1 MINKKLIQAMKKRP
15 IQTKLKAETNNSTL
29 YLYGDVGGYSW
40 EEDVIR
46 LQDVKNQIV
55 NMPKEHVTI
64 HIDSYGGVATEG
76 IAIRNLLM
84 DYFDEI
90 DVIVDGIAAS
100 SASVIALSGNLTMP
114 EGSILMIHNPWTIAM
129 GDKYDLAKEIKTLQS
144 MENSYID
151 VYMQAFNGSRDELA
165 TLLDEETW
173 LTAEEAT
180 TYGFANKSKQE
191 EVVDNEVDLEA
202 ILSSVKAKAIEEIA
216 DEEEIEDDVP
226 TNDNVTTVD
235 EEDDEKE
242 VDKPKSRLSLFARN
256 LTKL

>member
-1 MINKKLIQAMKKRP
+1 MKKRP

-40 EEDVIR
+40 EDDVIR
-46 LQDVKNQIV
+46 LQDVKDQIV
-55 NMPKEHVTI
+55 NMPKQHVTI

-144 MENSYID
+144 MENSYMD
-151 VYMQAFNGSRDELA
+151 VYMKAFNGSREELA

-180 TYGFANKSKQE
+180 QYGFANKVKQE
-191 EVVDNEVDLEA
+191 EVVDKDVELEV
-202 ILSSVKAKAIEEIA
+202 ILSSIKAKAIEEIA
-216 DEEEIEDDVP
+216 DEEEVEDDVP
-226 TNDNVTTVD
+226 TNDDVATLN
-235 EEDDEKE
+235 EENDDDDDDNKE
-242 VDKPKSRLSLFARN
+242 VDKPKSRLSLFAQN

>member
-15 IQTKLKAETNNSTL
+15 IQTKLKAEANNSTL

-40 EEDVIR
+40 EDDVIR
-46 LQDVKNQIV
+46 LQDVKDQIV
-55 NMPKEHVTI
+55 NMPKQHVTI

-100 SASVIALSGNLTMP
+100 SASVIALAGNLTMP

-144 MENSYID
+144 MENSYLD
-151 VYMQAFNGSRDELA
+151 VYMQAFNGSREELA

-191 EVVDNEVDLEA
+191 EEVVDNDVDLEA

-216 DEEEIEDDVP
+216 DEEDIEDDVP
-226 TNDNVTTVD
+226 TNDDVTTVD
-235 EEDDEKE
+235 EEDEKE
-242 VDKPKSRLSLFARN
+242 VDKPKSRLSLFAQN

>member
-1 MINKKLIQAMKKRP
+1 MKKRP

-46 LQDVKNQIV
+46 LQDVKDQIV
-55 NMPKEHVTI
+55 NMPKQHVTI

-144 MENSYID
+144 MENSYMD
-151 VYMQAFNGSRDELA
+151 VYMQAFNGSREELA

-191 EVVDNEVDLEA
+191 EVVDNDVDLEA
-202 ILSSVKAKAIEEIA
+202 ILSSVKAKTIKEIA
-216 DEEEIEDDVP
+216 DEEVEDDVP
-226 TNDNVTTVD
+226 TNDDITTVD
-235 EEDDEKE
+235 EEDEKE
-242 VDKPKSRLSLFARN
+242 VDKPKSRLSLFAQN

>member
-1 MINKKLIQAMKKRP
+1 MKKRP

-40 EEDVIR
+40 EDDVIR
-46 LQDVKNQIV
+46 LQDVKDQIV
-55 NMPKEHVTI
+55 NMPKQHVTI

-144 MENSYID
+144 MENSYMD
-151 VYMQAFNGSRDELA
+151 VYMQAFNGSREELA

-191 EVVDNEVDLEA
+191 VVDNDVDLEA
-202 ILSSVKAKAIEEIA
+202 ILSSVKAKTIKEIA
-216 DEEEIEDDVP
+216 DEEEVEDDVP
-226 TNDNVTTVD
+226 TNDDVTTVD
-235 EEDDEKE
+235 EEDEKE
-242 VDKPKSRLSLFARN
+242 VDKPKSRLSLFAQN